1 MLLLLAATG
10 WTTAAGADDRAP
22 VAAPTASPA
31 DALPA
36 ATATTPAAEFRRLYD
51 AGDYPAAV
59 EQALAVLAD
68 TERREP
74 VDGEQLQ
81 VALMN
86 LGLVQ
91 RLAGDYLDSEATYRR
106 VIELIEGAGRVTSPR
121 RARAHAGLALT
132 YYAARRYDL
141 AVPAFERA
149 IALNRRAEGL
159 FNEDQ
164 LPLLDKQAGALT
176 ELGRVEDALQAH
188 RYALRLVERRHGT
201 NSLRYA
207 RELVA
212 LGRWYTRVRAYD
224 SSRYTLRRAVDLV
237 VELEGPRSLDLV
249 APLTAAADN
258 ARRWLADAQ
267 AMTELVDTDRQVMY
281 HDPVTPGP
289 PSLSPA
295 TIQTE
300 GLRALERAAEI
311 VDASPD
317 APPSS
322 VAAVRVQL
330 GDLNQ
335 LRQTADRA
343 LPHYQQAWQAAAG
356 ATEGGRP
363 LRQVLFG
370 EPLLL
375 YYVAP
380 DGWNRY
386 ADRPA
391 EEVERR
397 TAELAVTVS
406 AQGRVRE
413 SKIVDDAGDPRL
425 GQRAQRAA
433 ESARYRPRLEDGQ
446 PVETTGVRFVQPFYV
461 LKTQA
466 PGGASSAPG
475 AAQPAQPP
483 VESPAVPADETL
495 PTEPPSAGVPPD
507 TPPPQG
513 GG

>member
-1 MLLLLAATG
+1 VLLALAVTG
-10 WTTAAGADDRAP
+10 WATAVRAEDPAPAPAQTGSP
-22 VAAPTASPA
+22 V

-36 ATATTPAAEFRRLYD
+36 APATTAAAEFRRLYD

-59 EQALAVLAD
+59 RQALAVLAD
-68 TERREP
+68 AERREP
-74 VDGEQLQ
+74 VDAEELQ

-106 VIELIEGAGRVTSPR
+106 VIELIEGAGRVASPR
-121 RARAHAGLALT
+121 LARAHAGLALT

-164 LPLLDKQAGALT
+164 LPLLDKQADALT

-212 LGRWYTRVRAYD
+212 RGRWYTRARAYE
-224 SSRYTLRRAVDLV
+224 SSRYTLRRAVDLL
-237 VELEGPRSLDLV
+237 VELEGPRSLELV
-249 APLTAAADN
+249 AALTAGADN

-267 AMTELVDTDRQVMY
+267 AMTELLDADRQVMY

-289 PSLSPA
+289 PGLSPA

-317 APPSS
+317 APPAS

-335 LRQTADRA
+335 LRQTPERA

-356 ATEGGRP
+356 AAEGGRP
-363 LRQVLFG
+363 LQQVLFG

-375 YYVAP
+375 YYAAP

-386 ADRPA
+386 AGRPA

-397 TAELAVTVS
+397 VAELLVTVS

-413 SKIVDDAGDPRL
+413 ATIVNDAGDPRL

-433 ESARYRPRLEDGQ
+433 ETARYRPRLEDGQ
-446 PVETTGVRFVQPFYV
+446 PVETAGVRFLQPFIV
-461 LKTQA
+461 LKAEA
-466 PGGASSAPG
+466 PPVSDPAR
-475 AAQPAQPP
+475 PAQL
-483 VESPAVPADETL
+483 PAPAET
-495 PTEPPSAGVPPD
+495 PAPPD

>member
-1 MLLLLAATG
+1 MAR
-10 WTTAAGADDRAP
+10 TAAVCADDAIPAP
-22 VAAPTASPA
+22 AQAPSPA

-36 ATATTPAAEFRRLYD
+36 VPAASAAAEFRRLYD

-59 EQALAVLAD
+59 PQALAVLAEA
-68 TERREP
+68 ERPEP
-74 VDGEQLQ
+74 VDAEELQ

-91 RLAGDYLDSEATYRR
+91 RLAGDYLDAESTYKR
-106 VIELIEGAGRVTSPR
+106 VIELIEGAGRLTSPR
-121 RARAHAGLALT
+121 LARAHAGLALT

-141 AVPAFERA
+141 AVPGFERA

-164 LPLLDKQAGALT
+164 LPLLDKQADALT

-188 RYALRLVERRHGT
+188 RYGLRLVERRHGAK
-201 NSLRYA
+201 SLRYA

-212 LGRWYTRVRAYD
+212 LGRWYTRVRAYE
-224 SSRYTLRRAVDLV
+224 SSRYTLRRAADLV
-237 VELEGPRSLDLV
+237 VELEGPQSLELV
-249 APLTAAADN
+249 GPLTAAADN
-258 ARRWLADAQ
+258 ARRWLTDSAAI
-267 AMTELVDTDRQVMY
+267 AELMNSDRQVMY

-289 PSLSPA
+289 PSLSPS
-295 TIQTE
+295 TIQSE
-300 GLRALERAAEI
+300 GLRALERATEI

-317 APPSS
+317 APPAS

-335 LRQTADRA
+335 IRQTPDRA
-343 LPHYQQAWQAAAG
+343 LPHYLQAWQAAAG
-356 ATEGGRP
+356 VIEGGRP
-363 LRQVLFG
+363 LQQVLFG

-375 YYVAP
+375 YYAAP

-386 ADRPA
+386 AGRPP
-391 EEVERR
+391 EEVDRR

-406 AQGRVRE
+406 PQGRVRE

-433 ESARYRPRLEDGQ
+433 ETARYRPRFADGQ
-446 PVETTGVRFVQPFYV
+446 PVEANGVRFVQAFYV
-461 LKTQA
+461 LRAGA
-466 PGGASSAPG
+466 PGAGTSPPPG
-475 AAQPAQPP
+475 AAQPDQPP
-483 VESPAVPADETL
+483 DGPP
-495 PTEPPSAGVPPD
+495 PPSAPGPEAPPPENAPELAPRD

>member
-1 MLLLLAATG
+1 VLFALAVTG
-10 WTTAAGADDRAP
+10 WATAVCAEDPAP
-22 VAAPTASPA
+22 APAQTASPV

-36 ATATTPAAEFRRLYD
+36 APAPTAAAEFRRLYD

-59 EQALAVLAD
+59 GQALAVLAEA
-68 TERREP
+68 ERREP
-74 VDGEQLQ
+74 VDAEELQ

-106 VIELIEGAGRVTSPR
+106 VIDLIEGAGRVTSPR
-121 RARAHAGLALT
+121 LARAHAGLALT

-141 AVPAFERA
+141 AVPSFERA

-164 LPLLDKQAGALT
+164 LPLLDKQADALT
-176 ELGRVEDALQAH
+176 ELGRVEDALQTH
-188 RYALRLVERRHGT
+188 RYALRLVERRHGAK
-201 NSLRYA
+201 SLRYA
-207 RELVA
+207 SELVA
-212 LGRWYTRVRAYD
+212 LGRWYTRARAYE
-224 SSRYTLRRAVDLV
+224 SSRYTLRLAVDLV
-237 VELEGPRSLDLV
+237 VELEGPQSLELV
-249 APLTAAADN
+249 GPLTAAADN
-258 ARRWLADAQ
+258 ARRWLTDAS
-267 AMTELVDTDRQVMY
+267 AIAELANVDRQVMY

-295 TIQTE
+295 TIQSE

-311 VDASPD
+311 VDARPD
-317 APPSS
+317 APRAS

-335 LRQTADRA
+335 LRQTPERA

-356 ATEGGRP
+356 ETEGGRP
-363 LRQVLFG
+363 LQQVLFG

-375 YYVAP
+375 YYAAP

-386 ADRPA
+386 AGRPA

-397 TAELAVTVS
+397 NAELAVTVS
-406 AQGRVRE
+406 PQGRVRE
-413 SKIVDDAGDPRL
+413 SKVVNDAGDPRL

-433 ESARYRPRLEDGQ
+433 ETARYRPRLEDGQ

-461 LKTQA
+461 LTA
-466 PGGASSAPG
+466 GATG
-475 AAQPAQPP
+475 AGT
-483 VESPAVPADETL
+483 SPAPEASPPADA
-495 PTEPPSAGVPPD
+495 PTPTPPD